1 MAQVFFN
8 QGLTKIFNQLAVP
21 TGTTPSNTAPT
32 YYLGL
37 FTGFSGTTVPANN
50 ITLATLNSG
59 GYEIW
64 GASGTAA
71 SGYSRQ
77 AVTWGTITTAS
88 SYTSV
93 SPTLT
98 TTLSATVT
106 ASNSPWTISVA
117 STAGVVIGMTANI
130 DSSGTS
136 EIRVITGINGTTFT
150 LSSYLTSNH
159 NSGATVIIGDSV
171 NGEKS
176 SGGQVTFTATGSW
189 PQANGYFITDSAS
202 STTSGNIYY
211 ASNFADGSTTN
222 AGPTLGAN
230 DTLRVTPIW
239 LLSN

>member
-8 QGLTKIFNQLAVP
+8 QGLTKVFNQLAVP
-21 TGTTPSNTAPT
+21 SGTTPSNTSTT

-37 FTGFSGTTVPANN
+37 FTGFSGTAVPAATL
-50 ITLATLNSG
+50 TLATLNSG

-77 AVTWGTITTAS
+77 AVTWGSITTAASYS
-88 SYTSV
+88 SA
-93 SPTLT
+93 SPVLT

-106 ASNSPWTISVA
+106 ASNTPWTISVA
-117 STAGVVIGMTANI
+117 STAGIAIGMTANI
-130 DSSGTS
+130 DSSGTN
-136 EIRVITGINGTTFT
+136 EIRVITGINSTTLT
-150 LSSYLTSNH
+150 LSSYLASNH
-159 NSGATVIIGDSV
+159 ALAAIVIIGDSV

-176 SGGQVTFTATGSW
+176 TGGQVTFTATGSW
-189 PQANGYFITDSAS
+189 PQANGYFITDAAS
-202 STTSGNIYY
+202 STSSGNIYY
-211 ASNFADGSTTN
+211 AANFADGSATN

-230 DTLRVTPIW
+230 DTLKVTPTW